1 MTTQDPAGQSESS
14 IDSRLGCSTISF
26 RRWPLPGALA
36 EIKAQGFAETD
47 LGSLPGVCD
56 HVPIPLPADRVD
68 ALAEQIL
75 DSGVTVRLINADV
88 ADMDDPDLDA
98 AEMQRRLLTLVD
110 LAQAVGTSTIMLP
123 CGRQGTEPRTELSR
137 DIATVARSLSAAA
150 DFVNAAGL
158 DLLVEAPHS
167 RRLCATVER
176 SEMLYEALGESPVGA
191 VLDFSH
197 VVASGDDEVDAVR
210 RFDGRIGHV
219 HLRDAVLG
227 DINLSIGRGN
237 VNFPAAIDA
246 LTSSGYRGHYSLE
259 LETHDIED
267 TVRLKPAAP
276 AATSPHYY
284 SVDQTPWRKPCPYP
298 TRPRSS
304 PEPARSAASGAP
316 PRMPWP
322 RPA

>member
-1 MTTQDPAGQSESS
+1 MTQATD

-36 EIKAQGFAETD
+36 EIKAQGFSETD

-75 DSGVTVRLINADV
+75 ESGVTVRLINADV

-98 AEMQRRLLTLVD
+98 AEMQRRLRTLVD
-110 LAQAVGTSTIMLP
+110 LAKAVGTSTIMLP
-123 CGRQGTEPRTELSR
+123 CGRQGIEPRTELSR
-137 DIATVARSLSAAA
+137 DIATVARSLTAAA
-150 DFVNAAGL
+150 DFVNAADL

-227 DINLSIGRGN
+227 DINLSIGRGS
-237 VNFPAAIDA
+237 VDFPAAIDA
-246 LTSSGYRGHYSLE
+246 LTSSGYQGHYSLE

-267 TVRLKPAAP
+267 ADR
-276 AATSPHYY
+276 
-284 SVDQTPWRKPCPYP
+284 P
-298 TRPRSS
+298 TEAGRAGRYIT
-304 PEPARSAASGAP
+304 ALLQR
-316 PRMPWP
+316 
-322 RPA
+322 

>member
-1 MTTQDPAGQSESS
+1 MTQTMT

-36 EIKAQGFAETD
+36 EIKAQGFGETD

-56 HVPIPLPADRVD
+56 HVPIPLLADRVD
-68 ALAEQIL
+68 ALADQIL

-98 AEMQRRLLTLVD
+98 AEMQRRLRTLVE
-110 LAQAVGTSTIMLP
+110 LAQAVRTSTIMLP

-137 DIATVARSLSAAA
+137 DIATVARNLTAAA

-158 DLLVEAPHS
+158 NLLVEAPHS

-176 SEMLYEALGESPVGA
+176 SEMLYEALGDSPVGA

-210 RFDGRIGHV
+210 RFNGRIGHV

-227 DINLSIGRGN
+227 DINLSIGRGK

-246 LTSSGYRGHYSLE
+246 LTSSGYQGHYSLE
-259 LETHDIED
+259 LETHDIEEAD
-267 TVRLKPAAP
+267 RPTEAGRAGRYITSLLK
-276 AATSPHYY
+276 
-284 SVDQTPWRKPCPYP
+284 R
-298 TRPRSS
+298 
-304 PEPARSAASGAP
+304 
-316 PRMPWP
+316 
-322 RPA
+322 

>member
-1 MTTQDPAGQSESS
+1 MT

-26 RRWPLPGALA
+26 RRLPLPQALA
-36 EIKAQGFAETD
+36 EIKAQGFGETD

-56 HVPIPLPADRVD
+56 HVPIPLPADRVE

-75 DSGVTVRLINADV
+75 DSGVKVRLINADI
-88 ADMDDPDLDA
+88 ADMDDPDLDR
-98 AEMQRRLLTLVD
+98 AEIQRRMRTLVD

-137 DIATVARSLSAAA
+137 DIDTVARTLAAAA
-150 DFVNAAGL
+150 DFVNAKGL
-158 DLLVEAPHS
+158 NLLVEAPHS

-176 SEMLYEALGESPVGA
+176 SEMLYEALGESAVGA

-227 DINLSIGRGN
+227 DINLSIGRGK

-246 LTSSGYRGHYSLE
+246 LKASGYQGQYSLE
-259 LETHDIED
+259 LETHDISD
-267 TVRLKPAAP
+267 AK
-276 AATSPHYY
+276 
-284 SVDQTPWRKPCPYP
+284 
-298 TRPRSS
+298 
-304 PEPARSAASGAP
+304 
-316 PRMPWP
+316 
-322 RPA
+322 RPAEAGRAGRYITSLLQR

>member
-1 MTTQDPAGQSESS
+1 MTQTMT

-36 EIKAQGFAETD
+36 EIKAQGFGETD

-68 ALAEQIL
+68 GLAEQII

-98 AEMQRRLLTLVD
+98 AEMQRRLQTLVE

-137 DIATVARSLSAAA
+137 DIARVARSLTAVA

-158 DLLVEAPHS
+158 NLLVEAPHS

-176 SEMLYEALGESPVGA
+176 SEMLYEALGDSPVGA

-227 DINLSIGRGN
+227 DINLSIGRGK

-246 LTSSGYRGHYSLE
+246 LTSSGYQGHYSLE

-267 TVRLKPAAP
+267 ADR
-276 AATSPHYY
+276 
-284 SVDQTPWRKPCPYP
+284 P
-298 TRPRSS
+298 TEAGRAGRYISS
-304 PEPARSAASGAP
+304 LLQR
-316 PRMPWP
+316 
-322 RPA
+322 

>member
-1 MTTQDPAGQSESS
+1 MT

-26 RRWPLPGALA
+26 RRWPLPEALA
-36 EIKAQGFAETD
+36 EISGQGFGETD

-68 ALAEQIL
+68 ALAEQIV
-75 DSGVTVRLINADV
+75 DSGVAVRLINADV

-98 AEMQRRLLTLVD
+98 SEMQRRLRTLVE

-137 DIATVARSLSAAA
+137 DIATVARNLTAAA
-150 DFVNAAGL
+150 DLVNGAGL
-158 DLLVEAPHS
+158 SLLVEAPHS

-197 VVASGDDEVDAVR
+197 VVASGDDEIDAVR

-237 VNFPAAIDA
+237 VNFPPAIDA
-246 LTSSGYRGHYSLE
+246 LISSGYQGHYSLE
-259 LETHDIED
+259 LETHDIKDAERP
-267 TVRLKPAAP
+267 TEAGRAGRFI
-276 AATSPHYY
+276 TSLL
-284 SVDQTPWRKPCPYP
+284 QR
-298 TRPRSS
+298 
-304 PEPARSAASGAP
+304 
-316 PRMPWP
+316 
-322 RPA
+322 

>member
-1 MTTQDPAGQSESS
+1 MTQAMT

-36 EIKAQGFAETD
+36 EIKAQGFGETD

-56 HVPIPLPADRVD
+56 HVPIPLPADQVD
-68 ALAEQIL
+68 GLAEQIL
-75 DSGVTVRLINADV
+75 DSGVAVRLINADV
-88 ADMDDPDLDA
+88 ADMDDPDLDD
-98 AEMQRRLLTLVD
+98 AEMQRRLRTLVD
-110 LAQAVGTSTIMLP
+110 LAKAVGTSTIMLP

-137 DIATVARSLSAAA
+137 DIATVARTLTAAA
-150 DFVNAAGL
+150 DFVSAAGL
-158 DLLVEAPHS
+158 ILLVEAPHS
-167 RRLCATVER
+167 RRLCATLER

-197 VVASGDDEVDAVR
+197 VVASGDDELDAVR

-246 LTSSGYRGHYSLE
+246 LRSSGYQGHYSLE

-267 TVRLKPAAP
+267 A
-276 AATSPHYY
+276 
-284 SVDQTPWRKPCPYP
+284 
-298 TRPRSS
+298 
-304 PEPARSAASGAP
+304 E
-316 PRMPWP
+316 
-322 RPA
+322 RPAEARRAGRYITSLLQR

>member
-1 MTTQDPAGQSESS
+1 MTQAMS

-36 EIKAQGFAETD
+36 EIKAQGFGETD

-75 DSGVTVRLINADV
+75 DSGVAVRLINADV

-98 AEMQRRLLTLVD
+98 AEIQRRLRTLVD

-137 DIATVARSLSAAA
+137 DIATVARNLTAAA

-158 DLLVEAPHS
+158 SLLVEAPHS

-176 SEMLYEALGESPVGA
+176 SQMLYEALGQSPVGA

-227 DINLSIGRGN
+227 EINLSIGRGK

-246 LTSSGYRGHYSLE
+246 LATSGYEGHYSLE
-259 LETHDIED
+259 LEAHDIED
-267 TVRLKPAAP
+267 ADRPTEAGRAGRYI
-276 AATSPHYY
+276 TSLL
-284 SVDQTPWRKPCPYP
+284 QR
-298 TRPRSS
+298 
-304 PEPARSAASGAP
+304 
-316 PRMPWP
+316 
-322 RPA
+322 

>member
-1 MTTQDPAGQSESS
+1 MTTQDPAGPSESS

-56 HVPIPLPADRVD
+56 HVPIPLPADRID
-68 ALAEQIL
+68 GLAEQIL

-98 AEMQRRLLTLVD
+98 AEMQRRLRTLVE

-123 CGRQGTEPRTELSR
+123 CGRQGTEPRTELAR
-137 DIATVARSLSAAA
+137 DIATVARSLTAAA

-158 DLLVEAPHS
+158 NLLVEAPHS

-227 DINLSIGRGN
+227 DINLSIGRGK

-246 LTSSGYRGHYSLE
+246 LTISGYQGHYSLE
-259 LETHDIED
+259 LETHDIKDAE
-267 TVRLKPAAP
+267 
-276 AATSPHYY
+276 
-284 SVDQTPWRKPCPYP
+284 
-298 TRPRSS
+298 
-304 PEPARSAASGAP
+304 
-316 PRMPWP
+316 
-322 RPA
+322 RPAEAGRAGRYITSLLQR

>member
-1 MTTQDPAGQSESS
+1 MT

-26 RRWPLPGALA
+26 RRWPLPEALA
-36 EIKAQGFAETD
+36 EIKTQGFGETD

-56 HVPIPLPADRVD
+56 HVPIPLPGDRVD

-75 DSGVTVRLINADV
+75 NSGVKIRLINADV
-88 ADMDDPDLDA
+88 ADMDDPALDEA
-98 AEMQRRLLTLVD
+98 DMQRRLRTLVD

-123 CGRQGTEPRTELSR
+123 CGRQGIEPRTELSR
-137 DIATVARSLSAAA
+137 DIDTVARTLTAAA
-150 DFVNAAGL
+150 DFVNAKGL
-158 DLLVEAPHS
+158 NLLVEAPHS

-227 DINLSIGRGN
+227 DINLSIGRGK

-246 LTSSGYRGHYSLE
+246 LTSSGYQDHYSLE

-267 TVRLKPAAP
+267 ADRPTEAGRAGRYI
-276 AATSPHYY
+276 TSLL
-284 SVDQTPWRKPCPYP
+284 QR
-298 TRPRSS
+298 
-304 PEPARSAASGAP
+304 
-316 PRMPWP
+316 
-322 RPA
+322 

>member
-1 MTTQDPAGQSESS
+1 MT

-26 RRWPLPGALA
+26 RRWPLSGALA
-36 EIKAQGFAETD
+36 EIKAQGFGETD

-68 ALAEQIL
+68 PLAEQIL
-75 DSGVTVRLINADV
+75 DGSVTIRLINADV

-98 AEMQRRLLTLVD
+98 AEMQHRLRTLVE

-137 DIATVARSLSAAA
+137 DIATVARSLTAAA

-158 DLLVEAPHS
+158 NLLVEAPHS

-227 DINLSIGRGN
+227 DINLSIGRGK
-237 VNFPAAIDA
+237 VNFPAAIAA
-246 LTSSGYRGHYSLE
+246 LTTGGYQGHYSLE

-267 TVRLKPAAP
+267 ADRPTEAGRAGRYI
-276 AATSPHYY
+276 TSLL
-284 SVDQTPWRKPCPYP
+284 QR
-298 TRPRSS
+298 
-304 PEPARSAASGAP
+304 
-316 PRMPWP
+316 
-322 RPA
+322 

>member
-1 MTTQDPAGQSESS
+1 MT

-26 RRWPLPGALA
+26 RAWPLPEALA
-36 EIKAQGFAETD
+36 EIKSQGFCETD

-75 DSGVTVRLINADV
+75 DGDVAVRLINADV
-88 ADMDDPDLDA
+88 ADLDDPDLDA
-98 AEMQRRLLTLVD
+98 AEMQRRLRTLVD
-110 LAQAVGTSTIMLP
+110 LARAVGTSTIMLP
-123 CGRQGTEPRTELSR
+123 CGRQGTQPRTELSR
-137 DIATVARSLSAAA
+137 DIATVARTLSAAA
-150 DFVNAAGL
+150 DFVNTAGL

-246 LTSSGYRGHYSLE
+246 LTSSGYQGHYSLE

-267 TVRLKPAAP
+267 ADRPTEAGRAGRYI
-276 AATSPHYY
+276 TSLL
-284 SVDQTPWRKPCPYP
+284 QR
-298 TRPRSS
+298 
-304 PEPARSAASGAP
+304 
-316 PRMPWP
+316 
-322 RPA
+322 

>member
-1 MTTQDPAGQSESS
+1 MT

-36 EIKAQGFAETD
+36 EIKSQGFGEID

-68 ALAEQIL
+68 AIAEQIL
-75 DSGVTVRLINADV
+75 DSGVKVRLINADV
-88 ADMDDPDLDA
+88 ADMDDPDLDG
-98 AEMQRRLLTLVD
+98 AEIQRRLRTLVD
-110 LAQAVGTSTIMLP
+110 LARAVDTSTVMLP

-137 DIATVARSLSAAA
+137 DIDTVARTLTAAA
-150 DFVNAAGL
+150 DFVNAKGL
-158 DLLVEAPHS
+158 NLLVEAPHS

-176 SEMLYEALGESPVGA
+176 SEMLYEALGESAVGA

-227 DINLSIGRGN
+227 DINLSIGRGK

-246 LTSSGYRGHYSLE
+246 LASSGYQGHYSLE

-267 TVRLKPAAP
+267 ADRPTEAGRAGRYI
-276 AATSPHYY
+276 TSLL
-284 SVDQTPWRKPCPYP
+284 QR
-298 TRPRSS
+298 
-304 PEPARSAASGAP
+304 
-316 PRMPWP
+316 
-322 RPA
+322 

>member
-88 ADMDDPDLDA
+88 ADMDDPDLGA
-98 AEMQRRLLTLVD
+98 AEMQRRLRTLVD
-110 LAQAVGTSTIMLP
+110 LAQAVGTSMIMLP
-123 CGRQGTEPRTELSR
+123 CGRQGIEPRTELSR
-137 DIATVARSLSAAA
+137 DIATVARTLSAAA
-150 DFVNAAGL
+150 DFVNAAGF

-176 SEMLYEALGESPVGA
+176 SEMLYDALGHSPVGA

-210 RFDGRIGHV
+210 RIDGRIGHV

-227 DINLSIGRGN
+227 GINLSIGRGN

-246 LTSSGYRGHYSLE
+246 LTSSGYQGHYSLE

-267 TVRLKPAAP
+267 VDRPTEAGRAGRYI
-276 AATSPHYY
+276 TSLL
-284 SVDQTPWRKPCPYP
+284 QR
-298 TRPRSS
+298 
-304 PEPARSAASGAP
+304 
-316 PRMPWP
+316 
-322 RPA
+322 

>member
-1 MTTQDPAGQSESS
+1 MT

-26 RRWPLPGALA
+26 RRLPLPQALA
-36 EIKAQGFAETD
+36 EIKAQGFGETD

-56 HVPIPLPADRVD
+56 HVPIPLPADRVE

-75 DSGVTVRLINADV
+75 DSGVKVRLINADI
-88 ADMDDPDLDA
+88 ADMDDPDLDR
-98 AEMQRRLLTLVD
+98 AEIQRRMRTLVD

-137 DIATVARSLSAAA
+137 DIDTVARTLAAAA
-150 DFVNAAGL
+150 DFVNAKGL
-158 DLLVEAPHS
+158 NLLVEAPHS

-176 SEMLYEALGESPVGA
+176 SEMLYEALGESAVGA

-227 DINLSIGRGN
+227 DINLSIGRGK

-246 LTSSGYRGHYSLE
+246 LKASGYQGQYSLE
-259 LETHDIED
+259 LETHDISDAE
-267 TVRLKPAAP
+267 
-276 AATSPHYY
+276 
-284 SVDQTPWRKPCPYP
+284 
-298 TRPRSS
+298 
-304 PEPARSAASGAP
+304 
-316 PRMPWP
+316 
-322 RPA
+322 RPAEAGRAGRYITSLLQR

>member
-1 MTTQDPAGQSESS
+1 MTQTVT

-36 EIKAQGFAETD
+36 EIKAQGFGETD

-75 DSGVTVRLINADV
+75 DSGITVRLINADV

-98 AEMQRRLLTLVD
+98 AEMQRRLRTLVE

-137 DIATVARSLSAAA
+137 DIATVARNLTAGTN
-150 DFVNAAGL
+150 FVNAAGL
-158 DLLVEAPHS
+158 NLLVEAPHS

-197 VVASGDDEVDAVR
+197 VVASGDDEVDAVH

-227 DINLSIGRGN
+227 DINLSIGRGK

-246 LTSSGYRGHYSLE
+246 LTSSGYQGHYSLE

-267 TVRLKPAAP
+267 ADRPTEAGRAGRYI
-276 AATSPHYY
+276 TSLL
-284 SVDQTPWRKPCPYP
+284 QR
-298 TRPRSS
+298 
-304 PEPARSAASGAP
+304 
-316 PRMPWP
+316 
-322 RPA
+322 

>member
-1 MTTQDPAGQSESS
+1 MTIDP
-14 IDSRLGCSTISF
+14 RLGCSTISF
-26 RRWPLPGALA
+26 RRWPLSGALA
-36 EIKAQGFAETD
+36 EIKAQGFGETD

-68 ALAEQIL
+68 ALAGQIL
-75 DSGVTVRLINADV
+75 DSGVAVRLINADV

-98 AEMQRRLLTLVD
+98 AVMQRRLRTLVD

-123 CGRQGTEPRTELSR
+123 CGRQGTEPRSELSR
-137 DIATVARSLSAAA
+137 DIATVARTLSAAA
-150 DFVNAAGL
+150 DYVNAAGL

-176 SEMLYEALGESPVGA
+176 SEMLYDALGESPVGA

-210 RFDGRIGHV
+210 RIDGRIGHV

-227 DINLSIGRGN
+227 DINLSIGRGK
-237 VNFPAAIDA
+237 VNFPAAIEA
-246 LTSSGYRGHYSLE
+246 LTTSGYQGHYSLE

-267 TVRLKPAAP
+267 ADRPTEAGRAGRYI
-276 AATSPHYY
+276 TSLL
-284 SVDQTPWRKPCPYP
+284 QR
-298 TRPRSS
+298 
-304 PEPARSAASGAP
+304 
-316 PRMPWP
+316 
-322 RPA
+322 

>member
-1 MTTQDPAGQSESS
+1 MT

-26 RRWPLPGALA
+26 RRWPLRGALA
-36 EIKAQGFAETD
+36 EIKAQGFGETD

-56 HVPIPLPADRVD
+56 HVPIPLPASQID

-75 DSGVTVRLINADV
+75 NSGVTVRLINADV
-88 ADMDDPDLDA
+88 ADMDDPGLDP
-98 AEMQRRLLTLVD
+98 AEIQRRLRTLVE
-110 LAQAVGTSTIMLP
+110 LAKAIGTSTIMLP

-137 DIATVARSLSAAA
+137 DIATVAETLTAAA
-150 DFVNAAGL
+150 EYASAAGL
-158 DLLVEAPHS
+158 QLLVEAPHS

-176 SEMLYEALGESPVGA
+176 SEMLYDALGDAPVGA

-227 DINLSIGRGN
+227 DINLSIGRGK

-246 LTSSGYRGHYSLE
+246 LSTSGYQGHYSLE
-259 LETHDIED
+259 LETHDISDAE
-267 TVRLKPAAP
+267 
-276 AATSPHYY
+276 
-284 SVDQTPWRKPCPYP
+284 
-298 TRPRSS
+298 
-304 PEPARSAASGAP
+304 
-316 PRMPWP
+316 
-322 RPA
+322 RPAEAGRAGRYITSLLQR

>member
-1 MTTQDPAGQSESS
+1 MTQTMT

-26 RRWPLPGALA
+26 RRWPLSGALA
-36 EIKAQGFAETD
+36 EIKAQGFGETD

-68 ALAEQIL
+68 PLAEQIL
-75 DSGVTVRLINADV
+75 DGSVTIRLINADV

-98 AEMQRRLLTLVD
+98 AEMQHRLRTLVE

-137 DIATVARSLSAAA
+137 DIATVARSLTAAA

-158 DLLVEAPHS
+158 NLLVEAPHS

-227 DINLSIGRGN
+227 DINLSIGRGK

-246 LTSSGYRGHYSLE
+246 LKASGYQGQYSLE
-259 LETHDIED
+259 LETHDISDAE
-267 TVRLKPAAP
+267 
-276 AATSPHYY
+276 
-284 SVDQTPWRKPCPYP
+284 
-298 TRPRSS
+298 
-304 PEPARSAASGAP
+304 
-316 PRMPWP
+316 
-322 RPA
+322 RPAEAGRAGRYITSLLQR

>member
-1 MTTQDPAGQSESS
+1 MT

-26 RRWPLPGALA
+26 RRWPLTGALA
-36 EIKAQGFAETD
+36 EIKAQGFGETD

-56 HVPIPLPADRVD
+56 HVPIPLPANQVD

-88 ADMDDPDLDA
+88 GDMDNPDLDP
-98 AEMQRRLLTLVD
+98 AEIQRRLRTLVE
-110 LAQAVGTSTIMLP
+110 LAKAIGTSTIMLP

-137 DIATVARSLSAAA
+137 DIATVAHALTAAA
-150 DFVNAAGL
+150 EYVSAAGL
-158 DLLVEAPHS
+158 ELLVEAPHS

-176 SEMLYEALGESPVGA
+176 SEMLYDALGDAPVGA

-227 DINLSIGRGN
+227 DINLSIGRGK

-246 LTSSGYRGHYSLE
+246 LSTSGYQGHYSLE
-259 LETHDIED
+259 LETHDISDAE
-267 TVRLKPAAP
+267 RPAEAGR
-276 AATSPHYY
+276 AGRYITSLLQHDHRINGPQI
-284 SVDQTPWRKPCPYP
+284 DRKTWRKP
-298 TRPRSS
+298 
-304 PEPARSAASGAP
+304 
-316 PRMPWP
+316 
-322 RPA
+322 

>member
-1 MTTQDPAGQSESS
+1 MT

-26 RRWPLPGALA
+26 RRLTLPGALA
-36 EIKAQGFAETD
+36 EIKAQGFGETD

-56 HVPIPLPADRVD
+56 HVPIPLPADSVD

-75 DSGVTVRLINADV
+75 DSGVAVRLINADV

-98 AEMQRRLLTLVD
+98 AEMQRRLRTLVD
-110 LAQAVGTSTIMLP
+110 LAQAVDTSTIMLP
-123 CGRQGTEPRTELSR
+123 CGRQGTQPRTELSR
-137 DIATVARSLSAAA
+137 DIATVARTLSAAA
-150 DFVNAAGL
+150 DFVNTAGL
-158 DLLVEAPHS
+158 GLLVEAPHS

-197 VVASGDDEVDAVR
+197 VVASGDDEGDAVR

-227 DINLSIGRGN
+227 DINLSIGRGK
-237 VNFPAAIDA
+237 VNFPAAIEA
-246 LTSSGYRGHYSLE
+246 LVTSGYQGHYSLE

-267 TVRLKPAAP
+267 A
-276 AATSPHYY
+276 
-284 SVDQTPWRKPCPYP
+284 
-298 TRPRSS
+298 
-304 PEPARSAASGAP
+304 E
-316 PRMPWP
+316 
-322 RPA
+322 RPAEAGRAGRYITSLLQR

>member
-1 MTTQDPAGQSESS
+1 MT

-36 EIKAQGFAETD
+36 EIKAQGFGETD

-56 HVPIPLPADRVD
+56 HVPIPLLADRVD

-75 DSGVTVRLINADV
+75 DSGVAVRLINADV

-98 AEMQRRLLTLVD
+98 AEMQRRLRTLVE

-137 DIATVARSLSAAA
+137 DIATVARNLTAGAN
-150 DFVNAAGL
+150 FVNAAGL
-158 DLLVEAPHS
+158 NLLVEAPHS

-227 DINLSIGRGN
+227 DINLSIGRGK
-237 VNFPAAIDA
+237 VDFPAAIDA
-246 LTSSGYRGHYSLE
+246 LTSSGYQGHYSLE

-267 TVRLKPAAP
+267 ADRPTEAGRAGRYI
-276 AATSPHYY
+276 TSLL
-284 SVDQTPWRKPCPYP
+284 QR
-298 TRPRSS
+298 
-304 PEPARSAASGAP
+304 
-316 PRMPWP
+316 
-322 RPA
+322 

>member
-1 MTTQDPAGQSESS
+1 MT

-26 RRWPLPGALA
+26 RRWPLPEALA
-36 EIKAQGFAETD
+36 EIKTQGFGETD

-56 HVPIPLPADRVD
+56 HVPIPLPGDRVD

-75 DSGVTVRLINADV
+75 NSGVKVRLINADV
-88 ADMDDPDLDA
+88 ADMDDPALDEA
-98 AEMQRRLLTLVD
+98 DMQRRLRTLVD

-123 CGRQGTEPRTELSR
+123 CGRQGIEPRTELSR
-137 DIATVARSLSAAA
+137 DIDTVARTLTAAA
-150 DFVNAAGL
+150 DFVNAKGL
-158 DLLVEAPHS
+158 NLLVEAPHS

-227 DINLSIGRGN
+227 DINLSIGRGK

-246 LTSSGYRGHYSLE
+246 LTSSGYQGHYSLE
-259 LETHDIED
+259 LETHDISDAE
-267 TVRLKPAAP
+267 
-276 AATSPHYY
+276 
-284 SVDQTPWRKPCPYP
+284 
-298 TRPRSS
+298 
-304 PEPARSAASGAP
+304 
-316 PRMPWP
+316 
-322 RPA
+322 RPAEAGRAGRYITSLLQR

>member
-1 MTTQDPAGQSESS
+1 MT

-26 RRWPLPGALA
+26 RRWPLSGALA
-36 EIKAQGFAETD
+36 EIKSQGFAETD

-98 AEMQRRLLTLVD
+98 AEMQRRLRTLVD

-137 DIATVARSLSAAA
+137 DIATVARTLSAAA

-176 SEMLYEALGESPVGA
+176 SEMLYDALGESPVGA

-210 RFDGRIGHV
+210 RIDGRIGHV

-227 DINLSIGRGN
+227 EINLSIGRGK
-237 VNFPAAIDA
+237 VNFPAAIEA
-246 LTSSGYRGHYSLE
+246 LTGSGYQGHYSLE

-267 TVRLKPAAP
+267 SDRPTEAGRAGRYI
-276 AATSPHYY
+276 TSLL
-284 SVDQTPWRKPCPYP
+284 QR
-298 TRPRSS
+298 
-304 PEPARSAASGAP
+304 
-316 PRMPWP
+316 
-322 RPA
+322 